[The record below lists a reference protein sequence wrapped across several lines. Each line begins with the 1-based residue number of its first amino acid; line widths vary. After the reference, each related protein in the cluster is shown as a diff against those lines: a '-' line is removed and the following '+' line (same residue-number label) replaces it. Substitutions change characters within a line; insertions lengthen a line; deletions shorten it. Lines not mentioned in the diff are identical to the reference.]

1 MPKLISPYDLFG
13 RDSLIFWQG
22 QVAKGV
28 IPTRAELADIL
39 EHNADQPLPP
49 WFVETITASLRGTL
63 KQKRGPKRS
72 ALLDRIRLT
81 LAQCFYQR
89 HLAWLQNRQNVIGL
103 TGWSCLQNADWWQG
117 PPYERAAR
125 MTQKRLYPMRDW
137 RTVLNLMSSQK

>member
-13 RDSLIFWQG
+13 RTSLIFWQG

-39 EHNADQPLPP
+39 EHNTDKPLPP
-49 WFVETITASLRGTL
+49 WFSALIMDALRGTL
-63 KQKRGPKRS
+63 KQKRGPKQG
-72 ALLDRIRLT
+72 ALLDRIRLGF
-81 LAQCFYQR
+81 AQYFYQR

-103 TGWSCLQNADWWQG
+103 TGWPCIRHADWWQG
-117 PPYERAAR
+117 PPHERAAR
-125 MTQKRLYPMRDW
+125 MTQKRFYRMRDW